1 MKSPPWK
8 EKLYSI
14 IFEADTRSGKAFDV
28 TLLIAIALSVII
40 VMLDSVSD
48 LHLKYGQH
56 FLTIEWVLTILF
68 SIEYILRLLTVRKPV
83 KYIFSFYGIIDFL
96 SIIPT
101 YISYFFGGSHFL
113 IVIRV
118 LRLLRIFRVF
128 KLMRYVSAANTLKIA
143 MRNSKAKIIVFLE
156 VVLTTVVIVGSM
168 MYLIEGPESGFTSIP
183 ISIYWAIV
191 TLTTVGYGDI
201 APLTVLGQSLA
212 SLLMITGYAIIA
224 VPTGIITTE
233 MAKIKHHSNTQ
244 VCSHCMFDEHDDD
257 AVFCKKCGEKL

>member
-1 MKSPPWK
+1 MNKPTWK
-8 EKLYSI
+8 DKWYRI
-14 IFEADTRSGKAFDV
+14 IFEADTPAGKAFDV
-28 TLLIAIALSVII
+28 VLLVAITISVVI

-48 LHLKYGQH
+48 LHQKYGEF
-56 FLTIEWVLTILF
+56 FLTFEWVLTILF
-68 SIEYILRLLTVRKPV
+68 TIEYVLRLLTVKKPV
-83 KYIFSFYGIIDFL
+83 HYIFSFYGIIDFL

-143 MRNSKAKIIVFLE
+143 LSNSKAKIIVFLE
-156 VVLTTVVIVGSM
+156 VVLTTVVVVGSM

-201 APLTVLGQSLA
+201 APMTVIGQSLA
-212 SLLMITGYAIIA
+212 SLLMIIGYAIIA

-233 MAKIKHHSNTQ
+233 MAKIKHHNNTQ
-244 VCSHCMFDEHDDD
+244 LCSSCMFDEHDDD

>member
-1 MKSPPWK
+1 MKRPEWK
-8 EKLYSI
+8 NKWYRI
-14 IFEADTRSGKAFDV
+14 IFEADTPSGKTFDV
-28 TLLIAIALSVII
+28 ILLVAIALSVII
-40 VMLDSVSD
+40 VMLDSVRD
-48 LHLKYGQH
+48 LHLKYGEF
-56 FLTIEWVLTILF
+56 FLTIEWFLTILF
-68 SIEYILRLLTVRKPV
+68 TIEYILRLLTVKKPV

-143 MRNSKAKIIVFLE
+143 LQNSKAKIIVFLE
-156 VVLTTVVIVGSM
+156 VVLTTVVVVGSM
-168 MYLIEGPESGFTSIP
+168 MYLIEGPASGFTSIP

-201 APLTVLGQSLA
+201 APMTVLGQSLA
-212 SLLMITGYAIIA
+212 SLLMIIGYAIIA